1 MKKLDIAGLNL
12 EELKNMVD
20 LVDKIENMYESEI
33 SEALCEYVESNSK
46 AFNEIELEVIRLL
59 PQAIDKY
66 GITTDDDEETCLYN
80 CDALYMEAICNV
92 MSDKVIPVKCGY
104 GMIRLINE

>member
-1 MKKLDIAGLNL
+1 MKKLDITGLTF
-12 EELKNMVD
+12 EELQNEVD
-20 LVDKIENMYESEI
+20 LVDKISNMYESEI
-33 SEALCEYVESNSK
+33 SDALCEYIESNPQV
-46 AFNEIELEVIRLL
+46 FNEIELEVIRLL

-92 MSDKVIPVKCGY
+92 MGDKVIPVKCGW